1 MSCFVPRS
9 SYSFKS
15 DEGSDD
21 SDWSGDERRM
31 LMTGTSVNTSREVV
45 MFIFL
50 FSFVHYFI

>member
-9 SYSFKS
+9 TYSFKS
-15 DEGSDD
+15 DEDSDD
-21 SDWSGDERRM
+21 SELSGDERRM

-50 FSFVHYFI
+50 FSFVHCFI